1 MKKIF
6 TYLFVIDNHNF
17 NTFAKNIFTMKT
29 RGLLAFL
36 LITTALFTTS
46 CCSNNE
52 KEAPK
57 TAKNVI
63 VLIGDG
69 MGTAQVYSLLL
80 TSHEKTAFERFPY
93 SGFSITKSASNEITD
108 SAAGGTA
115 IAIGKKTN
123 NGVVGM
129 DPDSIPMPS
138 MLDLFAEQGKKTG
151 VVVTCSVTH
160 ATPADF
166 LAHNITRSDNEGIAL
181 EISEKEGLDVLFG
194 GGKKYFTERKD
205 SIDLI
210 NKMWEKGWN
219 IYDSLPQI
227 EDNNARTMVLTCRKH
242 MKKAPDRGDFLPK
255 ATVKAIEMLDNEK
268 GFFLMVEGSQID
280 FACHDNDSTTL
291 VEEMIDFNNTLNVV
305 LDYAEKDGNTLVVVT
320 ADHETGGLSLIDP
333 DGKYTRTDFN
343 FSTGSHSAV
352 FVPVFAFGPGAE
364 RFSGIMDNTEI
375 ISKIMEIAK

>member
-1 MKKIF
+1 
-6 TYLFVIDNHNF
+6 
-17 NTFAKNIFTMKT
+17 MKT
-29 RGLLAFL
+29 RRFLSFL
-36 LITTALFTTS
+36 LVLTAIFASS
-46 CCSNNE
+46 CCRNNE
-52 KEAPK
+52 NNAPQGP
-57 TAKNVI
+57 KNVI
-63 VLIGDG
+63 VMIGDG
-69 MGTAQVYSLLL
+69 MGPAQVYSLIL
-80 TSHEKTAFERFPY
+80 TSNEKTAFERFPY

-129 DPDSIPMPS
+129 DPDSIPVKS
-138 MLDLFAEQGKKTG
+138 MLEIFAEQGKKTG

-166 LAHNITRSDNEGIAL
+166 IAHNITRKDNEGIAL
-181 EISEKEGLDVLFG
+181 EISEKQGLDVLFG

-205 SIDLI
+205 GQDLI
-210 NKMWEKGWN
+210 GKMWENGWN

-227 EDNNARTMVLTCRKH
+227 EDNNARTMVLACRKH
-242 MKKAPDRGDFLPK
+242 MVKAPERGDFLPK
-255 ATVKAIEMLDNEK
+255 ATAKAIEMLDNEN

-280 FACHDNDSTTL
+280 FACHDNDSTTMI
-291 VEEMIDFNNTLNVV
+291 EEMIDFNNTLNVV

-320 ADHETGGLSLIDP
+320 ADHETGGLTIIDP
-333 DGKYTRTDFN
+333 EGKYTRTDFH

-364 RFSGIMDNTEI
+364 NFSGVMDNTEI

>member
-1 MKKIF
+1 
-6 TYLFVIDNHNF
+6 
-17 NTFAKNIFTMKT
+17 MKT
-29 RGLLAFL
+29 RGFLSFL
-36 LITTALFTTS
+36 LVLTAIFASS
-46 CCSNNE
+46 CCRNNE
-52 KEAPK
+52 NNAPQGP
-57 TAKNVI
+57 KNVI
-63 VLIGDG
+63 VMIGDG
-69 MGTAQVYSLLL
+69 MGPAQVYSLIL
-80 TSHEKTAFERFPY
+80 TSNEKTAFERFPY

-129 DPDSIPMPS
+129 DPDSIPVKS
-138 MLDLFAEQGKKTG
+138 MLEIFAEQGKKTG

-166 LAHNITRSDNEGIAL
+166 IAHNITRKDNEGIAL
-181 EISEKEGLDVLFG
+181 EISEKQGLDVLFG

-205 SIDLI
+205 GQDLI
-210 NKMWEKGWN
+210 GKMWENGWN

-227 EDNNARTMVLTCRKH
+227 EDNNARTMVLACRKH
-242 MKKAPDRGDFLPK
+242 MVKAPERGDFLPK
-255 ATVKAIEMLDNEK
+255 ATAKAIEMLDNEN

-280 FACHDNDSTTL
+280 FACHDNDSTTM

-320 ADHETGGLSLIDP
+320 ADHETGGLTIIDP
-333 DGKYTRTDFN
+333 EGKYTRTDFH

-364 RFSGIMDNTEI
+364 NFSGVMDNTEI

>member
-1 MKKIF
+1 MI
-6 TYLFVIDNHNF
+6 L
-17 NTFAKNIFTMKT
+17 TMKT
-29 RGLLAFL
+29 RRLLAFL
-36 LITTALFTTS
+36 LIATALFSSS
-46 CCSNNE
+46 CCTNEE

-57 TAKNVI
+57 KAKNVI
-63 VLIGDG
+63 VMIGDG
-69 MGTAQVYSLLL
+69 MGPAQVYSLIL

-129 DPDSIPMPS
+129 DNDSITVPS
-138 MLDLFAEQGKKTG
+138 MLDLFAERGKKTG
-151 VVVTCSVTH
+151 VVVTCAVTH

-166 LAHNITRSDNEGIAL
+166 IAHNISRSDNEGIAL
-181 EISEKEGLDVLFG
+181 EISDKENLDVLFG

-205 SIDLI
+205 SLDLLG
-210 NKMWEKGWN
+210 KMWEKGWN

-227 EDNNARTMVLTCRKH
+227 VDNKAKTMVLTCRKH
-242 MKKAPDRGDFLPK
+242 LVKAPERDNYLPE
-255 ATVKAIEMLDNEK
+255 ATAKAIEMLDNEN

-291 VEEMIDFNNTLNVV
+291 VEEMKDFNNTLNVV
-305 LDYAEKDGNTLVVVT
+305 LDFAEKDGNTLVVVT
-320 ADHETGGLSLIDP
+320 ADHETGGLTIVDP
-333 DGKYTRTDFN
+333 KGKYTRTDFKW
-343 FSTGSHSAV
+343 STGSHSAV
-352 FVPVFAFGPGAE
+352 FVPVFSFGPGAE

-375 ISKIMEIAK
+375 ISKILESAQ

>member
-1 MKKIF
+1 
-6 TYLFVIDNHNF
+6 
-17 NTFAKNIFTMKT
+17 MKT
-29 RGLLAFL
+29 RRFLSFL
-36 LITTALFTTS
+36 LVLTAIFASS
-46 CCSNNE
+46 CCRNNE
-52 KEAPK
+52 NNAPQGP
-57 TAKNVI
+57 KNVI
-63 VLIGDG
+63 VMIGDG
-69 MGTAQVYSLLL
+69 MGPAQVYSLIL
-80 TSHEKTAFERFPY
+80 TSKEKTAFERFPY

-115 IAIGKKTN
+115 IANGKKTN

-129 DPDSIPMPS
+129 NPDSIPVPS
-138 MLDLFAEQGKKTG
+138 MLEIFAEQGKKTG

-166 LAHNITRSDNEGIAL
+166 IAHNITRKDNEGIAL
-181 EISEKEGLDVLFG
+181 EISEKQGLDVLFG

-205 SIDLI
+205 GQDLI
-210 NKMWEKGWN
+210 GKMWENGWN

-227 EDNNARTMVLTCRKH
+227 EDNNARTMVLACRKH
-242 MKKAPDRGDFLPK
+242 MVKAPERGDFLPK
-255 ATVKAIEMLDNEK
+255 ATAKAIEMLDNEN

-280 FACHDNDSTTL
+280 FACHDNDSTTM

-320 ADHETGGLSLIDP
+320 ADHETGGLTIIDP
-333 DGKYTRTDFN
+333 EGKYTRTDFH

-364 RFSGIMDNTEI
+364 NFSGVMDNTEI

>member
-1 MKKIF
+1 
-6 TYLFVIDNHNF
+6 
-17 NTFAKNIFTMKT
+17 MKT
-29 RGLLAFL
+29 SKLLSFL
-36 LITTALFTTS
+36 FITIALFSSS

-52 KEAPK
+52 KQSPK
-57 TAKNVI
+57 KAKNVI
-63 VLIGDG
+63 VMIGDG
-69 MGTAQVYSLLL
+69 MGTAQVYSLIL
-80 TSHEKTAFERFPY
+80 TSQEKTAFERFPY

-115 IAIGKKTN
+115 IAIGKKTTN
-123 NGVVGM
+123 KMVGM
-129 DPDSIPMPS
+129 SPDSIPVPS
-138 MLDLFAEQGKKTG
+138 MLELFAEQGKKTG

-166 LAHNITRSDNEGIAL
+166 IAHNIYRDNNEEIAL

-194 GGKKYFTERKD
+194 GGRKYFTERKD
-205 SIDLI
+205 SIDLL

-227 EDNNARTMVLTCRKH
+227 EDNNARTMVLAARKH
-242 MKKAPDRGDFLPK
+242 LPEAPKRGDFLPK
-255 ATVKAIEMLDNEK
+255 ATAKAIEMLDNEN

-291 VEEMIDFNNTLNVV
+291 VEEMIDFNNAINAV

-320 ADHETGGLSLIDP
+320 ADHETGGLTIIDP
-333 DGKYTRTDFN
+333 EGKYTRTDFK
-343 FSTGSHSAV
+343 FSTPSHSAV

-364 RFSGIMDNTEI
+364 NFSGIMDNTEI

>member
-1 MKKIF
+1 
-6 TYLFVIDNHNF
+6 
-17 NTFAKNIFTMKT
+17 MKT
-29 RGLLAFL
+29 RRFLSFL
-36 LITTALFTTS
+36 LVLTAIFASS
-46 CCSNNE
+46 CCRNNE
-52 KEAPK
+52 NNAPLGP
-57 TAKNVI
+57 KNVI
-63 VLIGDG
+63 VMIGDG
-69 MGTAQVYSLLL
+69 MGPAQVYSLIL
-80 TSHEKTAFERFPY
+80 TSNEKTAFERFPY

-129 DPDSIPMPS
+129 DPDSIPVKS
-138 MLDLFAEQGKKTG
+138 MLEIFAEQGKKTG

-166 LAHNITRSDNEGIAL
+166 IAHNITRKDNEGIAL
-181 EISEKEGLDVLFG
+181 EISEKQGLDVLFG

-205 SIDLI
+205 GQDLI
-210 NKMWEKGWN
+210 GKMWENGWN

-227 EDNNARTMVLTCRKH
+227 EDNNARTMVLACRKH
-242 MKKAPDRGDFLPK
+242 MVKAPERGDFLPK
-255 ATVKAIEMLDNEK
+255 ATAKAIEMLDNEN

-280 FACHDNDSTTL
+280 FACHDNDSTTM

-320 ADHETGGLSLIDP
+320 ADHETGGLTIIDP
-333 DGKYTRTDFN
+333 EGKYTRTDFH

-364 RFSGIMDNTEI
+364 NFSGVMDNTEI